1 MDENENLCKHK
12 ADIVGRFGRY
22 NVEYEESIKHP
33 ERYWLRAASELEWF
47 KQPTLERTLEI
58 HPKHPNMHTWFNDGI
73 INMTYNC
80 LDRHI
85 STRGE
90 QASLI
95 YDSPLTNTKKT
106 YSYNELL
113 DEVSRFS
120 ASLLELGVT
129 TGDRIIIYMPMI
141 PEAVVAMLACA
152 RIGGIHSVVFG
163 GFAAKELATRI
174 DDCRPKIVISAN
186 GGVLPGGKVVEYKPL
201 LDQSMEMAKFGAE
214 VKKCVI
220 VQRKGVAECNMT
232 KGRDI
237 CYNELMESGRDRADA
252 VPLPSTHP
260 HYILYTS
267 GTTGMPKGVVHN
279 TGCYATAL
287 KASMSKFYDTGKQSP
302 IDIAKGNFYSNIR
315 FPGAYFQELLR

>member
-1 MDENENLCKHK
+1 MKRSILIRSKTLHGPLAKGAAGICLRAMIPCTFHRNSSTTAMDENENLCKHK

-201 LDQSMEMAKFGAE
+201 LDQSMEMAALHSLHVG
-214 VKKCVI
+214 
-220 VQRKGVAECNMT
+220 
-232 KGRDI
+232 
-237 CYNELMESGRDRADA
+237 YNR
-252 VPLPSTHP
+252 H
-260 HYILYTS
+260 
-267 GTTGMPKGVVHN
+267 
-279 TGCYATAL
+279 
-287 KASMSKFYDTGKQSP
+287 
-302 IDIAKGNFYSNIR
+302 AKGCCS
-315 FPGAYFQELLR
+315 